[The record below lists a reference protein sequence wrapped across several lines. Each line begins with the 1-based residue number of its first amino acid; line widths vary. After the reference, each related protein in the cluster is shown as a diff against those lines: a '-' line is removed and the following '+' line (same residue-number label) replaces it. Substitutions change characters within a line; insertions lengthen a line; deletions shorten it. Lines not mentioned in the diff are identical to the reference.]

1 MVGVN
6 KYGDGSEKDANI
18 PLLRIDER
26 AQQSQVAN
34 LAKVKASRDQAK
46 VTACLAAV
54 RDAAKNKTNLMPPII
69 EAAKAYA
76 TQQEICDVLRDVF
89 GTYTD
94 PAEF

>member
-6 KYGDGSEKDANI
+6 GYVTSKDAEI
-18 PLLRIDER
+18 PLLKIDE
-26 AQQSQVAN
+26 AVQKTQLAN
-34 LAKVKASRDQAK
+34 LAKVKASRDAAR
-46 VTACLAAV
+46 VNACLDTV
-54 RDAAKNKTNLMPPII
+54 RSAAKSSRNLMPPII

-76 TQQEICDVLRDVF
+76 TQQEICDVLREVF

>member
-1 MVGVN
+1 M
-6 KYGDGSEKDANI
+6 
-18 PLLRIDER
+18 
-26 AQQSQVAN
+26 
-34 LAKVKASRDQAK
+34 KASRDAREGRERAS
-46 VTACLAAV
+46 TAV
-54 RDAAKNKTNLMPPII
+54 RDAAKDKTNLMPPII